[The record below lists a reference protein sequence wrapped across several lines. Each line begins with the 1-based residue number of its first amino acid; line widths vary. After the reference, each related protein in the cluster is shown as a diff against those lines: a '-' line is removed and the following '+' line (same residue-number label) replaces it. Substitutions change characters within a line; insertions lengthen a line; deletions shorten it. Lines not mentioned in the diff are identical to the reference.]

1 MAIDGLK
8 VDFSELERLNPFFK
22 DQEKIINNTVLNSFM
37 KGAAVARKELKNS
50 TLPALAKF
58 NETLQTKKIKP
69 KDGILQ
75 VMVGYFGRKVNYVNR
90 RGVKW
95 DAYFMLYWANYGTLK
110 NRASDHSFQY
120 GIRSTRGTDKRG
132 RKLMP
137 SNQKQG
143 GINPLRFFDKAAD
156 SVMDT
161 AFAAIDQAAEKE
173 LYKQVAK
180 HGFKS

>member
-37 KGAAVARKELKNS
+37 KGAAVARKELKNN
-50 TLPALAKF
+50 TPPALAKF
-58 NETLQTKKIKP
+58 NETLQTKKLKP

-95 DAYFMLYWANYGTLK
+95 DAYFMLYWANYGTLSK
-110 NRASDHSFQY
+110 RASDHPFQF
-120 GIRSTRGTDKRG
+120 G
-132 RKLMP
+132 RKKV
-137 SNQKQG
+137 SADHKG
-143 GINPLRFFDKAAD
+143 GISPLKFFDKAAD

>member
-8 VDFSELERLNPFFK
+8 VDFSELEQLNPFFK

-37 KGAAVARKELKNS
+37 KGAAQARKELKNS
-50 TLPALAKF
+50 TPATLAKF
-58 NETLQTKKIKP
+58 NETLQTKKLKP

-95 DAYFMLYWANYGTLK
+95 DAYFMLYWANYGTLSK
-110 NRASDHSFQY
+110 RASDHSFQF
-120 GIRSTRGTDKRG
+120 G
-132 RKLMP
+132 RKKV
-137 SNQKQG
+137 SADHKG
-143 GINPLRFFDKAAD
+143 GINPLKFFDKAAD
-156 SVMDT
+156 SAMDT
-161 AFAAIDQAAEKE
+161 AFTAIDQATEKE

>member
-1 MAIDGLK
+1 MSGEGIT
-8 VDFSELERLNPFFK
+8 VDFSELEELNPFFK
-22 DQEKIINNTVLNSFM
+22 NQERVINNTVLNSFM
-37 KGAAVARKELKNS
+37 KGAAVARRVLKSS
-50 TLPALAKF
+50 TPASLAKF
-58 NETLQTKKIKP
+58 NETLQTKKLKP

-95 DAYFMLYWANYGTLK
+95 DAYFMLYWANYGTMA
-110 NRASDHSFQY
+110 NRAADHPFQY
-120 GIRSTRGTDKRG
+120 A
-132 RKLMP
+132 RKQV
-137 SNQKQG
+137 SSGKQG

-161 AFAAIDQAAEKE
+161 AFTAIDDATEKE

-180 HGFKS
+180 YGFKI